1 MGTNSPLGRHQRVNG
16 NSRLTCNTTIYP
28 EFVTVKFQH
37 LTICRSRLYPEDT
50 PISLIQDQI
59 GLILGGFWAIVQANI
74 VWRSSSFSTISSCS
88 HAFAMKI
95 PVFTETGRIQILHF
109 SVQLWP
115 LVTSWRWTKLK
126 KVNIVAKNVSIVLS
140 NQSNSRSYLLSSVNE
155 KYNYLLL
162 YWAVFS
168 RKMGVGSKIRK
179 SEPKL
184 PPLFQ
189 MACIKG

>member
-1 MGTNSPLGRHQRVNG
+1 MGTNS
-16 NSRLTCNTTIYP
+16 
-28 EFVTVKFQH
+28 TVKFQH
-37 LTICRSRLYPEDT
+37 LTICRSRLCPEDT
-50 PISLIQDQI
+50 PISLVQDQI

-74 VWRSSSFSTISSCS
+74 VWRSSIFSTISSCS

-115 LVTSWRWTKLK
+115 LVTSWRWTKLE